1 MSRVNVDRKDLGVN
15 ELPTVASPME
25 RTPSYRGGAG
35 STSSAEKP
43 TQEDVEHGLHHP
55 EGELEQHQ
63 AQRAQGIDNSKSS
76 NPLYEKLGPLI
87 HSRFAV
93 YFRDLVLVLFLIAWF
108 VVTLINDDPK
118 VAHRRIPIGIISMC
132 AVLLI
137 LFHNSRYLPQR
148 PIVRVIST
156 VWGTGVNKPWSML
169 PSRGKLAVGWLA
181 LLALIFGTTYG
192 LPENEAS
199 NRGNRTISLV
209 GFGLI
214 YGGLFAFSKNHK
226 AVKARTTILG
236 IGFQFIIALL
246 VFRTDAFFSLFRW
259 LAIAAADLLVQAQ
272 APEGNYSIGGGAE
285 FFWSTTFVNE
295 NHFFFVNVLSSII
308 FFVALCIALFYTGAL
323 QYCIKKA
330 AWVFFYSFG
339 ISGGEAVVAVAS
351 PFIGQGENCVLVR
364 PFVPTFTKS
373 EFHQVLTSG
382 FATIAGSVFSAY
394 VLLGVNGKDLITSSV
409 MSIPA
414 SIAASK
420 IVYPETEDSD
430 TAGRVV
436 INREESEEDR
446 AESFFEALSNGAS
459 FGLKIA
465 LLIFCNVLVLVSL
478 VTTINGIL
486 AYIGNSLYI
495 TDSNGPLTLQLIFG
509 YVLWPLTFM
518 LGVPRGDVLQVSK
531 LIAIKIIANEF
542 VGYNTLQNT
551 VMKGPNPLSP
561 RGYLITTY
569 ALCGFAN
576 IASMSI
582 NIGVLSAMAP
592 KRKSDIVRLTPSA
605 LVTGALVTL
614 SSAAVAGIVADP
626 GLLQ

>member
-1 MSRVNVDRKDLGVN
+1 M
-15 ELPTVASPME
+15 
-25 RTPSYRGGAG
+25 
-35 STSSAEKP
+35 
-43 TQEDVEHGLHHP
+43 QEDIEHGQPDEHHRQLDA
-55 EGELEQHQ
+55 E
-63 AQRAQGIDNSKSS
+63 RANGHDRDTSS
-76 NPLYEKLGPLI
+76 NPIYETLGPLV
-87 HSRFAV
+87 HSKFAV
-93 YFRDLVLVLFLIAWF
+93 YFRDMVMVLFLLAWF
-108 VVTLINDDPK
+108 IVTLINDDPK
-118 VAHRRIPIGIISMC
+118 VAHRRIPIGIISWG
-132 AVLLI
+132 AILLI

-148 PIVRVIST
+148 PIVRVISA
-156 VWGTGVNKPWSML
+156 VWTTALGKPWSML
-169 PSRGKLAVGWLA
+169 PYYGKLAVGWISLLA
-181 LLALIFGTTYG
+181 LLFGTTYG

-199 NRGNRTISLV
+199 NRKNRTISLV
-209 GFGLI
+209 GYGLI

-226 AVKARTTILG
+226 AIKARTTILG
-236 IGFQFIIALL
+236 MGFQFIIALL
-246 VFRTDAFFSLFRW
+246 VFRTDAFYSLFKW
-259 LAIAAADLLVQAQ
+259 LAIAAADLLTQAQ
-272 APEGNYSIGGGAE
+272 APDGNYSIGGGAE
-285 FFWSTTFVNE
+285 FFWSSDFVNT
-295 NHFFFVNVLSSII
+295 NHFFFVNILASII

-394 VLLGVNGKDLITSSV
+394 VLLGVSGKDLITSSV

-420 IVYPETEDSD
+420 MVYPETEESD

-436 INREESEEDR
+436 VNREESEEDR

-478 VTTINGIL
+478 VTTLNGIL

-518 LGVPRGDVLQVSK
+518 LGVPGSEVLQVSK
-531 LIAIKIIANEF
+531 LIAIKVIANEF
-542 VGYNTLQNT
+542 VAYNTLQNT
-551 VMKGPNPLSP
+551 IMKSADPLSP
-561 RGYLITTY
+561 RAYLITKY

-626 GLLQ
+626 DLLQN